1 MDADRNSVEMSLY
14 RYFNLMNVVK
24 NCVVNDPIFDCVV
37 MVDKV

>member
-14 RYFNLMNVVK
+14 FNVMNVVK
-24 NCVVNDPIFDCVV
+24 NCVVNDPIIDCVV